1 MYLIRNAAL
10 CVQDPLHRAAENGE
24 TMECSHLL
32 EVDLLDVDGRDGIAF
47 PTTPLHL
54 AARYGH
60 ADVVKLLL
68 NKGGNMRL
76 QRCARVPLPAAKVL
90 GGGTSHRFE
99 SGGEVGETLALRT
112 PVGSAAE

>member
-1 MYLIRNAAL
+1 
-10 CVQDPLHRAAENGE
+10 
-24 TMECSHLL
+24 MECNHLL

-76 QRCARVPLPAAKVL
+76 QRCACPLVPLATAVLCNQRLCTSREQLAK
-90 GGGTSHRFE
+90 
-99 SGGEVGETLALRT
+99 
-112 PVGSAAE
+112 